1 MSQRRSPRA
10 IALCLVVLASL
21 TWLDLW
27 TKAWAAEALPC
38 DAAANES
45 CRSIPNKPP
54 SRSGGIV
61 IIPGYLDFSYA
72 ENRGAA
78 FSMLSDAPSWVRA
91 TLFTTAAVVFSAMLM
106 WMFVTQRGGALL
118 ACGVPLIVSGALG
131 NMVDRFRLGYVV
143 DFIRFHLHDGWEWP
157 TFNVADCT
165 IAVGFALLLLDGMR
179 KPQTAGQATSRSA
192 AASGAA
198 SDA

>member
-72 ENRGAA
+72 ENHGAA

-91 TLFTTAAVVFSAMLM
+91 TLFTGTAVVFSAMLM

-131 NMVDRFRLGYVV
+131 NMVDRVRLGYVI
-143 DFIRFHLHDGWEWP
+143 DLIRFHLNDGWEWP
-157 TFNVADCT
+157 TFNIADST
-165 IAVGFALLLLDGMR
+165 ITVGVVLLLLDGLLQR
-179 KPQTAGQATSRSA
+179 GPAPQPSTAAETASA
-192 AASGAA
+192 KAP
-198 SDA
+198 